1 MSMAKR
7 ISNTVRVDQ
16 IVEKNEFPASSS
28 IRCERP
34 FRAQSIRYPYDVM
47 LSGLNRDG
55 STFKLTFNSY
65 ELRTERDEDQ
75 DTETITRYY
84 SNNCVL
90 VQTRRK
96 R

>member
-1 MSMAKR
+1 MSIAKR
-7 ISNTVRVDQ
+7 IANILGVDP
-16 IVEKNEFPASSS
+16 IVERNEFITNSS
-28 IRCERP
+28 IGREKP
-34 FRAQSIRYPYDVM
+34 FCARYPYDVM
-47 LSGLNRDG
+47 LSGLNKDG
-55 STFKLTFNSY
+55 STFELSFNAY
-65 ELRTERDEDQ
+65 ELRVQRQEDR

>member
-1 MSMAKR
+1 MSIAKR
-7 ISNTVRVDQ
+7 GLNSLRVDE
-16 IVEKNEFPASSS
+16 IVEKNEFRTSSS
-28 IRCERP
+28 AACEKP
-34 FRAQSIRYPYDVM
+34 FRAQSVRYPYDVM
-47 LSGLNRDG
+47 LGGLNAGG
-55 STFKLTFNSY
+55 STFKLTFNAY
-65 ELRTERDEDQ
+65 ELRREKNEDE